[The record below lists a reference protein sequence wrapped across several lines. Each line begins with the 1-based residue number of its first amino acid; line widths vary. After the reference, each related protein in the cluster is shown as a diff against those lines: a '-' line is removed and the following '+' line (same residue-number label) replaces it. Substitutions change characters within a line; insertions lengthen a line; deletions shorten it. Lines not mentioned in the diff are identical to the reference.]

1 MESFDPITGGLN
13 ASRSWFCVHSHPKHE
28 HIAAGNLRALPGLDV
43 WNPRIAFTRSTKRG
57 PANVTESV
65 FPGYLF
71 AKFDLDVDLDHVRY
85 TNGVASVVHFGSRYP
100 TISHATIEQLQACFG
115 GGDLL
120 PAQEEVSPGEKLVIT
135 EGSFC
140 GIEAIVL
147 RTMPSRR
154 RVQVLLDMLGT
165 AATVELD
172 LDSLA
177 FQRKYPRSLAV
188 ALPAAA

>member
-1 MESFDPITGGLN
+1 MELFGPIIGDANTY
-13 ASRSWFCVHSHPKHE
+13 RSWFCVHSHPKHE
-28 HIAAGNLRALPGLDV
+28 HIAAGNLRALGLEV
-43 WNPRIAFTRSTKRG
+43 WNPRIAFTRSTRRG

-71 AKFDLDVDLDHVRY
+71 TKFDLDVALDQVRY

-100 TISHATIEQLQACFG
+100 TVAPATIEQLKACFG

-177 FQRKYPRSLAV
+177 FQRK
-188 ALPAAA
+188 